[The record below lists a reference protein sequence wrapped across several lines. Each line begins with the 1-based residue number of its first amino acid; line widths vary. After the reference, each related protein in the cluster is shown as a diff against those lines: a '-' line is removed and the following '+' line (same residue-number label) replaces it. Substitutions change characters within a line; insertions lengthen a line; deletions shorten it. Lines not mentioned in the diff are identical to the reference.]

1 MFVDILLIGI
11 EEFVMEIQ
19 SALASGLQ
27 GFQKAQGDVTEA
39 AEDIAANLAVSP
51 EDFGIGQENN
61 TDNAASPDTA
71 SKNASSAELPDLTKA
86 VVDLKVA
93 EFQAKASADVIQTAD
108 ETLGTLLDVR
118 A

>member
-1 MFVDILLIGI
+1 
-11 EEFVMEIQ
+11 MEIQ

-61 TDNAASPDTA
+61 TDNAPSPDTA
-71 SKNASSAELPDLTKA
+71 SKNASSAESPDLTKA

-93 EFQAKASADVIQTAD
+93 EFQAKAYAIRRSSITD
-108 ETLGTLLDVR
+108 EYHAANAYSVYSYCG
-118 A
+118 